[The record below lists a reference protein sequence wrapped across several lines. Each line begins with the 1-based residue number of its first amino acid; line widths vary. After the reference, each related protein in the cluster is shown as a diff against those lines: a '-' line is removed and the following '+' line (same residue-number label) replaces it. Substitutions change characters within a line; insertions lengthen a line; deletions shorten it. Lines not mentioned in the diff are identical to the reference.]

1 MENVIF
7 EEVAAGQPL
16 PLLSFYLSRNDVI
29 SFHQTVGIGRDD
41 FVSPIM
47 ILAIAMSKMTE
58 IMPLPFSTLHVGQQL
73 DWYNPVVIGDHLN
86 GQFVLRNRRYSENSI
101 LHYFDLE
108 ISNSGKIV
116 ADGRI
121 TLQTDA

>member
-1 MENVIF
+1 MEKVIF

-29 SFHQTVGIGRDD
+29 SFHQTVGVGHDD

-73 DWYNPVVIGDHLN
+73 DWYSPVVIDDHLN
-86 GQFVLRNRRYSENSI
+86 GQFVLRNRRYSENSV

>member
-1 MENVIF
+1 MEKVIF

-47 ILAIAMSKMTE
+47 ILAIAMSKM
-58 IMPLPFSTLHVGQQL
+58 SAQ
-73 DWYNPVVIGDHLN
+73 NVVDMFAGNLAGDCVFNH
-86 GQFVLRNRRYSENSI
+86 
-101 LHYFDLE
+101 DE
-108 ISNSGKIV
+108 IS
-116 ADGRI
+116 
-121 TLQTDA
+121 